1 MTIKDTI
8 ESRMLELQASKRA
21 IADQT
26 FGDGANL
33 DAKGAKAKLTMTDI
47 MFLFGREAENRGDDK
62 ADTLAAKKT
71 NLLRSESSS
80 QSLTTTD
87 WEASRPAAP
96 RAHERDTHS
105 ATHSKATRAPESSVW
120 GRR

>member
-1 MTIKDTI
+1 MTIKNTI

-33 DAKGAKAKLTMTDI
+33 DAKGAKAKLTMSDI
-47 MFLFGREAENRGDDK
+47 MFLFGREAEKHGDDK
-62 ADTLAAKKT
+62 TDTLTGKKT
-71 NLLRSESSS
+71 NLLRSEPSS
-80 QSLTTTD
+80 QSSTTTD

-96 RAHERDTHS
+96 RARERNTNS
-105 ATHSKATRAPESSVW
+105 GTHSKAAHAPESSVW